1 MKIVFITATM
11 GGGGSERVIAELAN
25 QYIKWNHQVEIIMT
39 AGEETAY
46 YLDPKVKAICLGGQ
60 TQGNIW
66 KRIKR
71 LSLLRK
77 RMLASEDTLFI
88 SFGTETNLYCILA
101 SMGKRIPL
109 LLSERNDPGHCTY
122 PMIRNLL
129 YSFGKKFVFQ
139 TPDAR
144 ACFSNSVQQNSI
156 VIPNPITRN
165 IPIFDV
171 TEREKKIVTVGRLTP
186 QKNHRLMLAAFSKF
200 HKEYSDYELVFYG
213 QGELEQELKQY
224 VEELQLQENV
234 IFAGF
239 HKDVLN
245 QIKNVSMYVL
255 SSDYEGIS
263 NSLLEALAIGLPVIS
278 TDCPI
283 GGSKMCIQN
292 GVNGLLVPV
301 GDVEALSEA
310 MIKIVENPDWAE
322 RMGREATKVRERF
335 SVENIA
341 RKWLEFGVNK

>member
-25 QYIKWNHQVEIIMT
+25 QYIKWNHQVEIVMT
-39 AGEETAY
+39 AGKEKAY
-46 YLDPKVKAICLGGQ
+46 YLDPKVKVTCLGGQ

-77 RMLASEDTLFI
+77 KMSMPKDTLFI

-101 SMGKRIPL
+101 AMGKRVNL

-144 ACFSNSVQQNSI
+144 ACFSTSIRQNSI

-200 HKEYSDYELVFYG
+200 HKEYSDYELVLYG

-292 GVNGLLVPV
+292 GANGLLVPV
-301 GDVEALSEA
+301 GDAEALSEA